1 MSPITVTFFGISG
14 SGKGT
19 QVALLEKFLREK
31 DSARSVV
38 RAEMGALLRDFMVG
52 SSELAKKTKAVVD
65 SGGLLPSFIP
75 VFMLTRMLEPSFRG
89 DEHII
94 LDGTP
99 RRPVQAEMVDETMR
113 FYGRSNLQAI
123 SFTLSEDEA
132 RKRLLARESTRAD
145 DTSPGAMQK
154 RFVWYEERVRPSI
167 TKLAELG
174 WTIHEVDADPDI
186 ETIHKNILSV
196 LKLQSLV

>member
-1 MSPITVTFFGISG
+1 MTPLTVTFFGISG

-19 QVALLEKFLREK
+19 QVGLLEQYLKKR
-31 DSARSVV
+31 DPIRPVV

-52 SSELAKKTKAVVD
+52 TSELAKRTKAVVD

-89 DEHII
+89 DEHVI

-99 RRPVQAEMVDETMR
+99 RRPAQAEMVDETMR

-123 SFTLSEDEA
+123 SFRLSQEAA
-132 RKRLLARESTRAD
+132 RKRLLDRGATRVD
-145 DTSPGAMQK
+145 DAQPEAMQK
-154 RFVWYEERVRPSI
+154 RFAWYEEHVRPSI
-167 TKLAELG
+167 EKLGELG
-174 WTIHEVDADPDI
+174 WIIHEVDADPDP
-186 ETIHKNILSV
+186 ETIHRAILQ
-196 LKLQSLV
+196 KLGIA